1 MVDHMDFRLGQHRSP
16 QNPSQQE
23 KRSDERYGIA
33 LPVTIRW
40 KDSTART
47 METTGKTKNMSP
59 SGTFI
64 ICGSPITEGLVIDL
78 HIDIPVALGGSIL
91 SRISANGTIVRSGK
105 ELGSS
110 AGYGHGVVF
119 DHLRFK
125 RL

>member
-1 MVDHMDFRLGQHRSP
+1 MGRHMDFRLGQHRSH

-23 KRSDERYGIA
+23 KRSDERYDLE

-40 KDSTART
+40 KDSSGRT
-47 METTGKTKNMSP
+47 IETTGKSKNMSP

-64 ICGSPITEGLVIDL
+64 VCGRPITEGLVIDL

-105 ELGSS
+105 ELGSA
-110 AGYGHGVVF
+110 AGYGHGVMF
-119 DHLRFK
+119 DHLSFK